1 MGHRHVKEKGVKG
14 DSKGKESLKNRLG
27 RPYGGQNILIH
38 KGYEH
43 DGVQYYNS
51 CCLSWT
57 SSPP

>member
-51 CCLSWT
+51 CCLS
-57 SSPP
+57 